1 MAFLDKITDEL
12 FCVKKTLEHVM
23 KNKQSITLDIINEVK
38 SAEPFVERAN
48 SLIKQSDY
56 YQETITHNFQFTKE
70 DPSFMLISS
79 FYNDVMSVLEEVN
92 YKLDYFCRKQL
103 DF

>member
-1 MAFLDKITDEL
+1 MSFLDAITDEL
-12 FCVKKTLEHVM
+12 FRVKKTLEHVM

-38 SAEPFVERAN
+38 SVEPFVERAN

-56 YQETITHNFQFTKE
+56 YQETIKHNFQFTKE